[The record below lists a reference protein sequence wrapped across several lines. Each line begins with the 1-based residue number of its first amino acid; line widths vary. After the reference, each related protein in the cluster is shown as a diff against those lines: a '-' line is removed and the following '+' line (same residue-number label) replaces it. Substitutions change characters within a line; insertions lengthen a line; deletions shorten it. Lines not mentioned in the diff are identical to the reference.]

1 LNVKIKPATTKISEP
16 APVTKTEPNEVVEPV
31 AQPETTVK
39 SNKPASGK
47 TGEAYEAN
55 PLPDGNSV
63 PEGTMKGR
71 RPSTPEYSILDQNG
85 NLTEY
90 GKWYYERP
98 SGYREGVRDTTWETA
113 QNESI
118 DGVVRD
124 PVTGDPVN
132 PNEPWDMGHKPGYE
146 FRKHQ
151 QSAAERG
158 VSRDQFLNEHNTSD
172 HFRPE
177 NPSSNRGH
185 QGEAPDDIYYGP

>member
-1 LNVKIKPATTKISEP
+1 
-16 APVTKTEPNEVVEPV
+16 VEPV
-31 AQPETTVK
+31 AQPETAVK
-39 SNKPASGK
+39 SNEPGSGK

-132 PNEPWDMGHKPGYE
+132 PDEPWDMGHKPGYE